1 MKISTL
7 TSRITASAIA
17 ITLLSSASIAQAL
30 PTSFERELKGA
41 SKVQVGQKVSLAAET
56 CKLVRGPSLR
66 LRCSLSKFDVTVN
79 SFQFKEMRNSIGFDE
94 HTYAVDVTL
103 ENYSKEDIGLDVGA
117 LLRCSNSNL
126 SSSFYAEGLNPQNV
140 LGRSQLAGVIIAS
153 FPSDVTAVGCK
164 NPTLWLSL
172 SSSGVNPKDKKAI
185 KKAKKRKMSA
195 VAYIPLT
202 DSQLNVTSDQLTVRK
217 PSAPIIG

>member
-1 MKISTL
+1 MKISSL
-7 TSRITASAIA
+7 TSRITASAVA

-41 SKVQVGQKVSLAAET
+41 SKVQIGQKVPLAVET
-56 CKLVRGPSLR
+56 CKLVRGPSPR

-103 ENYSKEDIGLDVGA
+103 ENYSRQDIGLDVGA

-172 SSSGVNPKDKKAI
+172 SSSGLNHKDKKAV

-202 DSQLNVTSDQLTVRK
+202 DSQLNVTRDQLTVRK